1 MGRREGRLEAERRES
16 EAEMWL
22 CIKGAEADGRVSRST
37 ERAVASRRDGVE
49 DQRGRLG
56 GRVSNI
62 GLHVQQRR
70 DVNFHGEERQV
81 PIPTAGSG
89 GWEGSGAEEQR
100 TVRKICGSLP

>member
-1 MGRREGRLEAERRES
+1 MSWSA
-16 EAEMWL
+16 
-22 CIKGAEADGRVSRST
+22 

-56 GRVSNI
+56 GRVSKI

-70 DVNFHGEERQV
+70 DVHFHGEERQV
-81 PIPTAGSG
+81 PIPTAGRG
-89 GWEGSGAEEQR
+89 AWEFSGAEEQG